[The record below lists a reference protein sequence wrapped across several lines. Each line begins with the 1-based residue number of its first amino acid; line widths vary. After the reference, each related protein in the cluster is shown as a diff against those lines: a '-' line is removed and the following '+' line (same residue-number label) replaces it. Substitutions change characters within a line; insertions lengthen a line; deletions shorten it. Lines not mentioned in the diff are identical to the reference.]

1 MKIETNP
8 AKSRQN
14 YLKDVKNDPAIL
26 LVAQRIY
33 DTEFLFCRIDIKFEN
48 SCTANWT
55 VDHSIARSYRIVHK

>member
-33 DTEFLFCRIDIKFEN
+33 GAEFLFCRMDIKFEN
-48 SCTANWT
+48 LCTANWM
-55 VDHSIARSYRIVHK
+55 VDHIIARSYRIVH